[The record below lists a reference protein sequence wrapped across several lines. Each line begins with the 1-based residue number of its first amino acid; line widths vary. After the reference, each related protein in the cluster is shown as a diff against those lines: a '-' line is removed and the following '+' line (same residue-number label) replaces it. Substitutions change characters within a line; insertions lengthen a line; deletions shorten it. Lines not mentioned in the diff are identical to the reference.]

1 MNTTSSARFLPKKAS
16 FSISCIAATIALLS
30 GSHAFAAAT
39 GGFSTT
45 DGGNVS
51 GAKSFT
57 ASTYQEINSIIASAK
72 LDASGSKV
80 SGGAYPVIITYT
92 GNEDS
97 LINQMIKDHTVDSSG
112 NCPKPRWSEAY
123 RYVEIKEFTKGITI
137 LGANGSSAKFRYRG
151 E

>member
-1 MNTTSSARFLPKKAS
+1 MFTTTGSNGARKSARFSLTALAAAVAMTAGAS
-16 FSISCIAATIALLS
+16 
-30 GSHAFAAAT
+30 AFAAST

-57 ASTYQEINSIIASAK
+57 ASTYAQINTIIANAK
-72 LDASGSKV
+72 LDANGSKV
-80 SGGAYPVIITYT
+80 TGGAYPVIITYT

-112 NCPKPRWSEAY
+112 NCPKPRWS
-123 RYVEIKEFTKGITI
+123 
-137 LGANGSSAKFRYRG
+137 
-151 E
+151 